1 MQPPTQIFSRPKNLQ
16 ILVGKQTLVGFIM
29 FHPSW
34 ESDQTSMFE
43 MYSSRI
49 HFPCNPRTG
58 WFVVQLIDSDNAML
72 SFLIQFN
79 INYHCCEKI
88 DSAWY
93 KISLFLHK
101 MEQMLRQERTISTV
115 LASLSNLFCILNLHH
130 DCFYPNIDLQTGTQ
144 HHLGGFLTSPM
155 LPEATAMSSTSL
167 ERKASILKSF
177 GKPLEL
183 KKTQLFDDELWW
195 VNKLSA
201 R

>member
-1 MQPPTQIFSRPKNLQ
+1 MQPPTQIFSRPKNIQ

-58 WFVVQLIDSDNAML
+58 WFVVQLIDSENAML

-183 KKTQLFDDELWW
+183 KKTQLFSHGWW
-195 VNKLSA
+195 VMMS
-201 R
+201 